1 MLAALG
7 FATIAVLLLVT
18 MTKRASVLVAL
29 ILLPVL
35 AALIGGFAGD
45 LGELILGGL
54 SKVAPTGIMIA
65 FAVLYFSLMV
75 DAGLFDPL
83 IRGLLRVARGDPL
96 RITVAT
102 AVLTLCV
109 ALDGD
114 GASTFLITV
123 SALLPVYK
131 RLGMNPLVL
140 SGVVCLGA
148 GVMNMVP
155 WGGPTVRA
163 MAALKLDSS
172 EVFNPVL
179 PAMGFGVVWVLVA
192 SYLLGRRERNRL
204 GALSPRGPVADVR
217 TGEVER
223 DDREPAAS
231 TTAAPAAPAESS
243 LRATPPAAG
252 GQERPALRSPGDGPG
267 TVRVP
272 PLPRT
277 WLSIF
282 NLLLT
287 VALVVCLIQE
297 VMPLPVL
304 FVLGFAMA
312 LLVNHPTWE
321 QQQAVLDKHAKSV
334 VLVTTMIFAAGVLT
348 GILSGTKMIDEMA
361 EALVSVV
368 PDSFGPH
375 LPVAVAVTSMPLSL
389 VFTPDAYYFGVLPV
403 LAETASGFGTE
414 PAEVARAAIL
424 GQMTT
429 GFPLSPLTAST
440 FILVGMSGVSL
451 GEHQRFIFRWAFA
464 TTLVMTAGALL
475 TGAFPL

>member
-7 FATIAVLLLVT
+7 FATILVLLLLT

-179 PAMGFGVVWVLVA
+179 PAMGFGVAWVLVA
-192 SYLLGRRERNRL
+192 SYLLGRGERKRL
-204 GALSPRGPVADVR
+204 AALPPQGPAADVR
-217 TGEVER
+217 EGE
-223 DDREPAAS
+223 DGWGDREPAAS
-231 TTAAPAAPAESS
+231 TTVTATTEPESRRHATTATADGERQA
-243 LRATPPAAG
+243 LRA
-252 GQERPALRSPGDGPG
+252 PGDRPG

-277 WLSIF
+277 WLTVF

-304 FVLGFAMA
+304 FVLGFAIA

-321 QQQAVLDKHAKSV
+321 QQQALLDKHAKSV

-348 GILSGTKMIDEMA
+348 GILTGTRMIDEMA
-361 EALVSVV
+361 ETLVSVV
-368 PDSFGPH
+368 PDSFGSH
-375 LPVAVAVTSMPLSL
+375 LPLAVAVTGMPLSL

-403 LAETASGFGTE
+403 LAETAQGFGTD
-414 PAEVARAAIL
+414 PAEVARAAVL